1 MSLQYYLYAITPEL
15 AELIRDKKR
24 STRDEQKVQLNMVI
38 KFKHLTDPEKSYII
52 YVVSKNKEMRH
63 GDDTDN
69 IVANL
74 LETFMENYEIKQ
86 N

>member
-1 MSLQYYLYAITPEL
+1 MSLQFYLYAITPEL

-38 KFKHLTDPEKSYII
+38 KFKHFTDPEKSIII

-63 GDDTDN
+63 GDDTYN

-74 LETFMENYEIKQ
+74 LETSMENYEIKQ

>member
-1 MSLQYYLYAITPEL
+1 
-15 AELIRDKKR
+15 
-24 STRDEQKVQLNMVI
+24 MVI
-38 KFKHLTDPEKSYII
+38 KFKHFTDPEKSIII

-63 GDDTDN
+63 GDDTYN